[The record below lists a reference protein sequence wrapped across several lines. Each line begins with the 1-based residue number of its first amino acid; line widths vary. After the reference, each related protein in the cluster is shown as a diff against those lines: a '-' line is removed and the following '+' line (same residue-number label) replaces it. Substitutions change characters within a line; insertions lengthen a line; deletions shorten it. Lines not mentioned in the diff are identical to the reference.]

1 MSSRKKSKRSPP
13 PFPWRNHSSNE
24 LRHDFLSLRERLE
37 NDKPSRTI
45 QKPLVGYKSSNS
57 FFQKERL
64 RIRSQNKPSA
74 IDYWRENHKYV
85 KAYQSN
91 NDLFGKLTFLS
102 FAPAQFS
109 PYVAGMVYKYFM
121 KRVGKSAEEFNVIDA
136 YSGFGDRLV
145 GAMALGVSYR
155 GCDAN
160 LRLKEPYEKMMK
172 FFKKEKAEGEGFYEM
187 SFQKS
192 ETLPNF
198 PPKNADLFFSS
209 PPFFTDKKSN
219 ELVEEYPGTESD
231 YETFMRTSLLPIMHR
246 CLQAGIWVALYIPEN
261 MYKDLKDVFG
271 KATTILTFRAKM
283 NNLNGVYSNSNTIY
297 CWKLKSIL

>member
-1 MSSRKKSKRSPP
+1 MSSRKKSKSKRSPP
-13 PFPWRNHSSNE
+13 PFPWRKHSSNE
-24 LRHDFLSLRERLE
+24 LRQDFLSLRERLE
-37 NDKPSRTI
+37 NDKPSRVI

-74 IDYWRENHKYV
+74 VDYWRENHKYV

-121 KRVGKSAEEFNVIDA
+121 KRVGKSADEFKVIDA

-145 GAMALGVSYR
+145 GAMALGVSYT

-160 LRLKEPYEKMMK
+160 LCLKGPYEKMIK
-172 FFKKEKAEGEGFYEM
+172 FFKKEGVYEGVYEM
-187 SFQKS
+187 AFQKS
-192 ETLPNF
+192 ETLANF
-198 PPKNADLFFSS
+198 PPKDADLFFSS

-231 YETFMRTSLLPIMHR
+231 YDTFMRTSLIPIMKR
-246 CLQAGIWVALYIPEN
+246 CLQMKIWVALYIPEN
-261 MYKDLKDVFG
+261 MYKYLKEIFG

-283 NNLNGVYSNSNTIY
+283 NNLNATYSNSNTIY
-297 CWKLKSIL
+297 CWNK

>member
-1 MSSRKKSKRSPP
+1 MSKRSPP
-13 PFPWRNHSSNE
+13 AFPWRKHTSDE
-24 LRHDFLSLRERLE
+24 LRSDFSSLRERLE
-37 NDKPSRTI
+37 NDKPSRVI
-45 QKPLVGYKSSNS
+45 QKPLVGYKSSNY

-91 NDLFGKLTFLS
+91 NDLFGKITFLS

-121 KRVGKSAEEFNVIDA
+121 KRVGKSADEFKVIDA
-136 YSGFGDRLV
+136 YSGFGDRLIA
-145 GAMALGVSYR
+145 AMALGVSYR

-160 LRLKEPYEKMMK
+160 LRLREPYEKMMK
-172 FFKKEKAEGEGFYEM
+172 FFKKEGKGIYEGVYEGIYEM

-231 YETFMRTSLLPIMHR
+231 YETFMRTSLIPIMNR

-261 MYKDLKDVFG
+261 MYENLKGVFG
-271 KATTILTFRAKM
+271 KATTKLTFRAKM

-297 CWKLKSIL
+297 CWKK